1 MFKHGKL
8 EKLVLEILIYVDV
21 WPSMVG
27 CAFHCNHTFK
37 AYNKQDVLDRSNN
50 ITKIKIL
57 TVIIAVQNQ
66 STKFLTCFV
75 KILDNFYNFNKIQNQ
90 SRPMMN

>member
-1 MFKHGKL
+1 
-8 EKLVLEILIYVDV
+8 
-21 WPSMVG
+21 MVG
-27 CAFHCNHTFK
+27 LALNCNRTFK
-37 AYNKQDVLDRSNN
+37 AYNKPDVLDRFNN

-66 STKFLTCFV
+66 STKFLTRFL
-75 KILDNFYNFNKIQNQ
+75 KILDNFYKFNKIQNH